1 LKKIFL
7 IILLCFMI
15 SLSMFAIDM
24 SPQPG
29 DTIETVFTVMD
40 VFTSQA
46 VSAPAI
52 EYSQFNILNSI
63 SNEICLSANEEITG
77 TTYGLFNSGL
87 TAVAVSYIG
96 YEMETIFYKPVENVA
111 IYCMQYG

>member
-1 LKKIFL
+1 MKKIFL
-7 IILLCFMI
+7 IILLCFII

-40 VFTSQA
+40 NVVVSQA
-46 VSAPAI
+46 EVMPANVLYFEQI
-52 EYSQFNILNSI
+52 NINYE
-63 SNEICLSANEEITG
+63 NEICVSAEANKEAIYLWPAVE
-77 TTYGLFNSGL
+77 
-87 TAVAVSYIG
+87 AVAVSYIG
-96 YEMETIFYKPVENVA
+96 YEMGTIFYKPVENVA